1 MDSSQQLPFIV
12 LQQGNEDY
20 DGRLGLLTIYW
31 ETIVINIAYFIDVS
45 LRYVDYIFQV
55 VTVGACVVVLLFQT
69 ITTFF

>member
-12 LQQGNEDY
+12 LQQGNEDH
-20 DGRLGLLTIYW
+20 DGRLGLLPIYW

-45 LRYVDYIFQV
+45 LPYVDYIFQV
-55 VTVGACVVVLLFQT
+55 ITVGACVVVLLFQT